1 MKILICNAGSTSLKF
16 KLWQMPQER
25 ELAQGRVERIGMG
38 GAIFAYACP
47 EAGAE
52 LTLTGLDVKGYT
64 QGISMFLQRLTGK
77 DGAINSLEQ
86 LDAVGFKTVLSK
98 GFSGVHLLT
107 EEVLAGMRAT
117 MTVAP
122 AHNGP
127 YLEAIGV
134 FQKLAPR
141 VPLVGVFETAFHRTI
156 PDYRRLYALPWDW
169 IERYQIHKMGFHGAS
184 HSYVALRTGGR
195 GRVISC
201 HLGGSSSLCAL
212 LNGRSVDNSFGLSL
226 QNGIP
231 HNNRVGD
238 LDPYVILY
246 LLDQGLSAAEIDRG
260 LTKEAGLKGI
270 SGLSGDMRDI
280 EKAMEAGNQRARLA
294 FEMFTDAV
302 KRYVGAYTVELGG
315 LDQLAFTGGIGEN
328 SWRVRER
335 VCQGL
340 LCLGVEMD
348 EGLNRGLQGEGV
360 ISKAHSRVMVRVIAA
375 NEELMVVRAACDCLE
390 NQREGDRSDAHPP
403 EL

>member
-1 MKILICNAGSTSLKF
+1 MKVLICNAGSTSLKF
-16 KLWQMPQER
+16 KLWQMPGEQV
-25 ELAQGRVERIGMG
+25 LAQGRVERIGMG
-38 GAIFAYACP
+38 GAIFGYACP
-47 EAGAE
+47 QAGAE
-52 LTLTGLDVKGYT
+52 LTLTGLDIQGYT
-64 QGISMFLQRLTGK
+64 QGIDLFLRHLTGA
-77 DGAINSLEQ
+77 DGALKSLSQ

-98 GFSGVHLLT
+98 GFYGVHLLT
-107 EEVLAGMRAT
+107 EAVLEGMRAM

-127 YLEAIGV
+127 YLEAIHV
-134 FQKLAPR
+134 FQKLAPGI
-141 VPLVGVFETAFHRTI
+141 PLVGVFETAFHQTI
-156 PDYRRLYALPWDW
+156 PECRRLYALPWDW

-184 HSYVALRTGGR
+184 HSYVALRTGKR
-195 GRVISC
+195 GRVVSC

-212 LNGRSVDNSFGLSL
+212 LDGRSVDNSFGLSL
-226 QNGIP
+226 QTGIP

-246 LLDQGLSAAEIDRG
+246 LLSQGLSAAEIDRG

-280 EKAMEAGNQRARLA
+280 EEAMRAGDERARLA

-315 LDQLAFTGGIGEN
+315 LDQLVFTGGIGEN

-340 LCLGVEMD
+340 ICLGVKID
-348 EGLNRGLQGEGV
+348 AALNRELKAEGV
-360 ISKAHSRVMVRVIAA
+360 ISAPDSQVLVRVIAA
-375 NEELMVVRAACDCLE
+375 NEELMVVRAACAFLN
-390 NQREGDRSDAHPP
+390 NQREGDQIHAYPP